1 MNLHKSSLQS
11 DASSSSLINYYIGE
25 DNDMH
30 DPSLARC
37 IIYQKIAASQIFKDY
52 KGSKIKYQSIKR
64 EELAEGNDTK
74 TVVPAAGPIVA
85 DVHAAA
91 VSATE
96 RHKPAV
102 RGKGV

>member
-37 IIYQKIAASQIFKDY
+37 IIYQKIAARQKFKDC
-52 KGSKIKYQSIKR
+52 KGSKIKYQSLKR

-74 TVVPAAGPIVA
+74 IVA
-85 DVHAAA
+85 LMVGPSAVDAHAVAA
-91 VSATE
+91 SVAE
-96 RHKPAV
+96 IHKPAV